1 MRSEPTSQRHE
12 QLFAAIYPVRTYRR
26 SNIHGANIAMVLGTA
41 FGAARGGLLADYPH
55 ESFVPFILHLTVVRQ
70 L

>member
-1 MRSEPTSQRHE
+1 
-12 QLFAAIYPVRTYRR
+12 
-26 SNIHGANIAMVLGTA
+26 MVLGTA